1 MNQQAQR
8 LSSLR
13 IQEVYP
19 WVILPGEPGAQVVLA
34 REMHILAPN
43 VNGSGHMVDAE
54 QGYALER
61 TIAEWNRTEADYPR
75 HVCVHQLIDA
85 QAQQTPNALA
95 VEFGGRSLT
104 YSELNTRANQLA
116 HLLRQ
121 RGVLRETLVGI
132 CVERSL
138 EMTVALLGI
147 LKAGGAY
154 VPLDP
159 AYPRDRIQHVLEDAH
174 VQLLITHKD
183 LLQQLPTSAE
193 TICLDPE
200 WKALAG
206 QSGEPLTT
214 DVSEENLAYV
224 IYTSGSTGKP
234 KGVQLEHR
242 SVVNFLCSMR
252 REPGFQQDDV
262 LVAVTTLSFDIAG
275 LEMYLPLISGGRIV
289 IAPREATY
297 DGRLLS
303 ELIDKSKA
311 TVVQATPA
319 TWRLLFESGW
329 RGDRN
334 LKVLVGG
341 EALPAELAHELV
353 ERCGAVWNM
362 YGPTE
367 TTIWSSAYRVQASE
381 GSILPIGRPIA
392 NTTFYILDEARQ
404 PVAVGSEGELYIGG
418 EGLARGYFERPE
430 LTAERFVADPFSAQ
444 PKARMYRTGDLARF
458 REDGNVEYLGRLD
471 HQVKIRGF
479 RIELGE
485 IEAVLDQHPEI
496 LRSVVVAREES
507 SGDKRLIAYTVSS
520 ATSDVTSAELREHA
534 RKQLPDYMIPAAI
547 VQLAT
552 LPLTP
557 NGKVDRKAL
566 PAPKATD
573 FASDVNYVA
582 PRDPVESKLATLWE
596 ETLGIRPIGVR
607 TSFFDLGGRSLLAA
621 RLFTKISRAFGRD
634 LPLATLFRAPTIE
647 QLAGE
652 LHDTSAPAYTSLVAI
667 QAGGSKTPFFCVHGG
682 AGSTLF
688 LHRISREMG
697 PDQPFYGLEPEG
709 LDGRRVHRTTV
720 EQMAAHYLSQIRKVQ
735 PVGPYFLGGYCF
747 GGLVAFEMARQ
758 LQNGGEQAALVAM
771 FSAPLRFHRLAPA
784 HTSKPEVGRAPGV
797 RRTKLSSIGDG
808 LRWRYRSLT
817 RSLRS
822 RLHIS
827 TCKLFLALGVPI
839 PQTLRTMY
847 VVRMINA
854 TESIY
859 APKLY
864 PGTVTLF
871 RGRGL
876 YEDDPNMGWEGLA
889 RTLEVCEVGDGGLR
903 SRRDIMNEPL
913 VGMLAKQLDASIAK
927 ANTGSNEIAADGSRA
942 AAAGPRGRT
951 GK

>member
-1 MNQQAQR
+1 MAETER
-8 LSSLR
+8 
-13 IQEVYP
+13 
-19 WVILPGEPGAQVVLA
+19 GCVL
-34 REMHILAPN
+34 E
-43 VNGSGHMVDAE
+43 E
-54 QGYALER
+54 
-61 TIAEWNRTEADYPR
+61 TIVRWNRTEADYPR
-75 HVCVHQLIDA
+75 DACVHQLLEA
-85 QAQQTPNALA
+85 QARRTPQAVA
-95 VEFGGRSLT
+95 VEFGGSSLD
-104 YSELNTRANQLA
+104 YAELNLRANQLA
-116 HLLRQ
+116 RLLQ
-121 RGVLRETLVGI
+121 QQGVTRESLVGV
-132 CVERSL
+132 CLERSL
-138 EMTVALLGI
+138 EMIVALLGI
-147 LKAGGAY
+147 LKAGAAY

-159 AYPRDRIQHVLEDAH
+159 AYPKDRIQHVLEDAH
-174 VQLLITHKD
+174 VRLLVTQPE
-183 LLQQLPTSAE
+183 LLKQLPASAK
-193 TICLDPE
+193 TLCLDPR
-200 WKALAG
+200 WKALTG
-206 QSGEPLTT
+206 ESGDAVAT
-214 DVSEENLAYV
+214 DVTSSNLAYV

-242 SVVNFLCSMR
+242 SVVNFLCSMQKQ
-252 REPGFQQDDV
+252 PGFAPKDV

-275 LEMYLPLISGGRIV
+275 LEMYLPLLSGGRIV

-303 ELIDKSKA
+303 ELIEKSKA
-311 TVVQATPA
+311 TVIQATPA

-353 ERCGAVWNM
+353 ARCGEVWNM

-367 TTIWSSAYRVQASE
+367 TTIWSSVYRVQGDE
-381 GSILPIGRPIA
+381 GRILPIGRAIA
-392 NTTFYILDEARQ
+392 NTTFYILDDARQ
-404 PVAVGSEGELYIGG
+404 PVPIGNEGELYIGG

-430 LTAERFVADPFSAQ
+430 LTAEKFVPDPFSALPQ
-444 PKARMYRTGDLARF
+444 GRMYRTGDLARF

-485 IEAVLDQHPEI
+485 IEAVLDQHADV
-496 LRSVVVAREES
+496 LRSVVVAREEN
-507 SGDKRLIAYTVSS
+507 SGDKRLVAYVVCDTESTVG
-520 ATSDVTSAELREHA
+520 SAELREHA
-534 RKQLPDYMIPAAI
+534 RKQLPDYMIPSAI

-573 FASDVNYVA
+573 FASDANFVA
-582 PRDPVESKLATLWE
+582 PRDPVELKLANLWE
-596 ETLGIRPIGVR
+596 ETLGIHPIGVK

-621 RLFTKISRAFGRD
+621 RLFTQISRAFGKD

-647 QLAGE
+647 QLARE
-652 LHDTSAPAYTSLVAI
+652 LRDVSSQPAYTSLVTI
-667 QAGGSKTPFFCVHGG
+667 QPLGSKPPFFCVHGG

-688 LHRISREMG
+688 LHRLSREMG
-697 PDQPFYGLEPEG
+697 FDQPFYGLEPEG

-720 EQMAAHYLSQIRKVQ
+720 EQMAAYYLSEIRKVQ

-747 GGLVAFEMARQ
+747 GGLVAFEMAQQ
-758 LQNGGEQAALVAM
+758 LRREGQQASLVAM
-771 FSAPLRFHRLAPA
+771 FSAPLRFHRLVSHRENRNVTA
-784 HTSKPEVGRAPGV
+784 GGV
-797 RRTKLSSIGDG
+797 TRSRSSLRDA
-808 LRWRYRSLT
+808 LRWRYRALL

-822 RLHIS
+822 RLHMG
-827 TCKLFLALGVPI
+827 TCELFLAMGLPI
-839 PQTLRTMY
+839 PQSLRTMY

-854 TESIY
+854 TESKY
-859 APKLY
+859 APNPY
-864 PGTVTLF
+864 SGTITLF

-889 RTLEVCEVGDGGLR
+889 ATLENYEIGSGGLR

-913 VGMLAKQLDASIAK
+913 VGLLAAQLDACMAK
-927 ANTGSNEIAADGSRA
+927 TTETKPGESQV
-942 AAAGPRGRT
+942 AAAGPMGRA